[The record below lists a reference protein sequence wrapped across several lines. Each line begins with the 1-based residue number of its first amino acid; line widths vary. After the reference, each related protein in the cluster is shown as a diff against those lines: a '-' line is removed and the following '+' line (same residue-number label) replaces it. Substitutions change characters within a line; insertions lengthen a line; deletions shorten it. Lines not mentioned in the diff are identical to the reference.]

1 MEPLHRVTDPWT
13 SRAAADSVKMKI
25 AGLEQ
30 VVVDTLRGMGPM
42 TSGEIQHELEQAGRI
57 AATTRIHKRMAGLI
71 RQGRISAIRTVRRR
85 SFRKEID
92 VDQILSL
99 CSGIGGLDL
108 GLHEGLRAVGRE
120 PRTLCMV
127 EREAF
132 AVAILGKAMQE
143 GRLDECPIWCG
154 DLRDLPCDELPA
166 IDWITG
172 GYPCQPF
179 SHAGKRMG
187 EDDPRHLWPAILELV
202 RTLRPG
208 GVFFENVAGHM
219 SLGLDR
225 VLQDLA
231 GCGFRSAFGLFT
243 AEEVGA
249 PHRRER
255 VFILGLADAGLH
267 DEAARRQRADAAA
280 SGRVRSSEGRGGCN
294 ARERHREAAGQTPGV
309 ADASGVNR
317 RSRPEDTS
325 DRQEPAERGQELADA
340 DKRRRRQDW
349 ESDEQGTDRIIQPSE
364 PIEAVAD
371 ADGSRSQGRRRLRK
385 CPFEWISRPGCPQRP
400 DEPPRT
406 VERGLGRG
414 SDGLPDRLDRLRAL
428 GNAVVWQQAAH
439 AFETLYRELTC

>member
-1 MEPLHRVTDPWT
+1 M
-13 SRAAADSVKMKI
+13 SRR
-25 AGLEQ
+25 LPC
-30 VVVDTLRGMGPM
+30 LR
-42 TSGEIQHELEQAGRI
+42 SL
-57 AATTRIHKRMAGLI
+57 
-71 RQGRISAIRTVRRR
+71 RTVRRR

-120 PRTLCMV
+120 PRTICMV

-132 AVAILGKAMQE
+132 AVAVLGKAMQE
-143 GRLDECPIWCG
+143 GRLDECHIWCG

-172 GYPCQPF
+172 GYHCQPF

-187 EDDPRHLWPAILELV
+187 EDDPRHLWPAILDLV

-231 GCGFRSAFGLFT
+231 GCGYRSAFGLFT

-255 VFILGLADAGLH
+255 IFILGMADGDGDPRDPGESRRTAREVHGEGSRLRGEESEGEAGEEPRRRGPALAD
-267 DEAARRQRADAAA
+267 
-280 SGRVRSSEGRGGCN
+280 
-294 ARERHREAAGQTPGV
+294 GV
-309 ADASGVNR
+309 
-317 RSRPEDTS
+317 
-325 DRQEPAERGQELADA
+325 LY
-340 DKRRRRQDW
+340 
-349 ESDEQGTDRIIQPSE
+349 
-364 PIEAVAD
+364 
-371 ADGSRSQGRRRLRK
+371 GRRLL
-385 CPFEWISRPGCPQRP
+385 EWPRRPGQPQHEG
-400 DEPPRT
+400 EPPRT
-406 VERGLGRG
+406 TQPGLGRS
-414 SDGLPDRLDRLRAL
+414 SDGLPDRVDRLRAL
-428 GNAVVWQQAAH
+428 GNAVVWQQAAR